1 MYSINAKQIP
11 RISSFTEA
19 KARWES
25 VTPIR
30 GTSLRPLG
38 DRRKQH
44 MQIVKHDEDTYSCR
58 LYYTDLVTYKSN
70 GDVIVNFGGWNTISS
85 RKFIERILSHRYL
98 IDNYKTKLHIRDI
111 QNSKVYYIPNNS
123 PVTIRENGHIIG
135 ALQPIKQ
142 VVDREATAAI
152 RRVYK
157 PFLAWAKQFIALMG
171 PDIFA
176 TVSGREKE
184 VSHLYAQS
192 VIHYHHDIKE
202 SDYTQLLLG
211 FSILSSLLSPWY
223 LCREDIKL
231 VVAYKPIHDYIIR
244 MTKVMKTINL
254 PEGSYTE
261 A

>member
-1 MYSINAKQIP
+1 MYSIDTKQIS

-19 KARWES
+19 KARWEA
-25 VTPIR
+25 VIPIR
-30 GTSLRPLG
+30 DTAIKPLG

-70 GDVIVNFGGWNTISS
+70 GDVIVNFGGWNTGSS
-85 RKFIERILSHRYL
+85 RRFAERVLPQRYL
-98 IDNYKTKLHIRDI
+98 IDNYKTRIHIKDI
-111 QNSKVYYIPNNS
+111 QNSKVYYIPDNS
-123 PVTIRENGHIIG
+123 PVTIRENGRIIG

-152 RRVYK
+152 RRRYK
-157 PFLAWAKQFIALMG
+157 PFLTWAKQFIALMG

-176 TVSGREKE
+176 NVSGREKE
-184 VSHLYAQS
+184 VSHPYAQS
-192 VIHYHHDIKE
+192 VIHRHDINE
-202 SDYTQLLLG
+202 YEYTQLLLG
-211 FSILSSLLSPWY
+211 FSILSSHLAPWY
-223 LCREDIKL
+223 LCREDISI
-231 VVAYKPIHDYIIR
+231 VVEYKPIHDYIIR

>member
-1 MYSINAKQIP
+1 MYSINNYHIP

-19 KARWES
+19 KARWEA

-30 GTSLRPLG
+30 GKALRPLG

-44 MQIVKHDEDTYSCR
+44 MQIIKHDEDTYSCR

-70 GDVIVNFGGWNTISS
+70 GDVIVDFGGWNTISS
-85 RKFIERILSHRYL
+85 RAFIGRVLPQRYL
-98 IDNYKTKLHIRDI
+98 IFNYKAKLHIRDL
-111 QNSKVYYIPNNS
+111 QNSKVYYIPSNG

-135 ALQPIKQ
+135 TLQPIKQ

-171 PDIFA
+171 SDIFA

-184 VSHLYAQS
+184 VSHPYAQS
-192 VIHYHHDIKE
+192 VIHHHDIRE
-202 SDYTQLLLG
+202 SDYVQLLLG
-211 FSILSSLLSPWY
+211 FSILSNRLAPWY
-223 LCREDIKL
+223 LCREDVSI
-231 VVAYKPIHDYIIR
+231 VVEYKPIHDYIIKN
-244 MTKVMKTINL
+244 TKVMKTINL
-254 PEGSYTE
+254 PEGAYTE